1 MKKDTLKIAVITQE
15 GKMFSLSGRTAVI
28 TGATG
33 AIGSAIVHAMHKC
46 GAYIIALGTK
56 QSALESLQDQLQER
70 CSTFICN
77 LPENAST
84 IISRIEEKHPVIDIL
99 VNNAGI
105 TKDTLSMK
113 MKESEWDDVL
123 NINLKSVFQLSQ
135 QAIKNM
141 MKQRRGRILNI
152 SSVIAVTG
160 NAGQAN
166 YAASKAGM
174 IGMSKSIAQEVASRN
189 ITVNCIAPGFI
200 HSPMS
205 HAIPEE
211 LQQKLLTQ
219 IPLRRIGTPE
229 EVASC
234 AVFLASDEASYITGS
249 VLHVNGGLAMI

>member
-1 MKKDTLKIAVITQE
+1 
-15 GKMFSLSGRTAVI
+15 MFNLSGKTAVI

-33 AIGSAIVHAMHKC
+33 SIGAAIAQTMHAQ

-56 QSALESLQDQLQER
+56 QNALDTLQEQLQER
-70 CSTFICN
+70 CSTFVCN
-77 LPENAST
+77 LPEDANS
-84 IISRIEEKHPVIDIL
+84 IISRIEASHPVIDIL

-113 MKESEWDDVL
+113 MKEDEWDAVL
-123 NINLKSVFQLSQ
+123 NINLKSAFQLSQ
-135 QAIKNM
+135 HVIKNM
-141 MKQRRGRILNI
+141 MKQRHGRIINI
-152 SSVIAVTG
+152 SSVIAMTG
-160 NAGQAN
+160 NPGQAN

-174 IGMSKSIAQEVASRN
+174 IGMSKSMAQEVASRN

-205 HAIPEE
+205 HAIPED

-219 IPLRRIGTPE
+219 IPLKRIGNPS
-229 EVASC
+229 EVAAC
-234 AVFLASDEASYITGS
+234 ALFLASDEASYITGT